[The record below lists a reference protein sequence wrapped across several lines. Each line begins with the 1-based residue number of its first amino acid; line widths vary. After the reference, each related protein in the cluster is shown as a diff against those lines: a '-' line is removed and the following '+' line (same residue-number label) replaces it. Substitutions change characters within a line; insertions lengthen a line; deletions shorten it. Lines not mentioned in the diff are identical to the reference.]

1 MATRSTRAAPG
12 AASSTPSAAAPV
24 AAGSTAPSK
33 ASSGTAVSSSAGTST
48 NTLTHRDLIARL
60 GLIGLSSLEP
70 VVLASLATRSPLLL
84 IGPHGS
90 GKSLLLERLALALG
104 LSWRHYNAALV
115 NFDDLVGYPLPDERG
130 QLRFVQT
137 PASVWGAQCV
147 FIDEISRAR
156 LDVQN
161 RLFPIIHEKRVQGIA
176 LEALEHRWAAMNPP
190 SAEDDGDD
198 APLYAG
204 SQPLDLA
211 LADRFALQARV
222 PDWRVFGEKDQEAV
236 IRAAHQ
242 APDPQA
248 GALWAAAVQAT
259 RDRLPMVQA
268 QWGTSIAR
276 YVRLLAALLAE
287 AGAVLSA
294 RRAGML
300 AGNVA
305 AVHAARLSA
314 DAQARIEDSAWIAAL
329 NSMPFVAAGGRLQ
342 DAKLLACHREAWR
355 QAAAR
360 AEDPMS
366 RILAERDP
374 VARVKLALAATGLPD
389 GELTTIVTD
398 ALSTCPDGR
407 RHALAEWLFGGL
419 EGDAGEGDSGALA
432 RLSVVA
438 ADTVA
443 ETVRDVACVQ
453 EIHEQVQPNG
463 QRHRTWKH
471 LQRRLAEMD
480 PTPSLQ
486 AARAVQRQGNLLAA
500 LFAAGRLKVE
510 ADVDLVLE
518 RYQAA
523 RRELFGPEASD
534 LDAPGPGPQ
543 AASAQVAA

>member
-1 MATRSTRAAPG
+1 
-12 AASSTPSAAAPV
+12 
-24 AAGSTAPSK
+24 
-33 ASSGTAVSSSAGTST
+33 
-48 NTLTHRDLIARL
+48 
-60 GLIGLSSLEP
+60 
-70 VVLASLATRSPLLL
+70 
-84 IGPHGS
+84 
-90 GKSLLLERLALALG
+90 
-104 LSWRHYNAALV
+104 
-115 NFDDLVGYPLPDERG
+115 
-130 QLRFVQT
+130 
-137 PASVWGAQCV
+137 
-147 FIDEISRAR
+147 
-156 LDVQN
+156 
-161 RLFPIIHEKRVQGIA
+161 
-176 LEALEHRWAAMNPP
+176 LEALQHRWAAMNPP
-190 SAEDDGDD
+190 SGDD
-198 APLYAG
+198 EEAAVYAG
-204 SQPLDLA
+204 SHPLDLA

-222 PDWRVFGEKDQEAV
+222 PDWRAFGEKDQEAV
-236 IRAAHQ
+236 IRAAHE

-248 GALWAAAVQAT
+248 GALWAAAGQAT
-259 RDRLPMVQA
+259 RERLPMVQA
-268 QWGTSIAR
+268 QWGPSIAR

-300 AGNVA
+300 ASNVA
-305 AVHAARLSA
+305 AVHAARLSG
-314 DAQARIEDSAWIAAL
+314 DAAARIEDSAWIAAL

-407 RHALAEWLFGGL
+407 RHALAEWLFGGV
-419 EGDAGEGDSGALA
+419 EGDATAGGDSGALA

-471 LQRRLAEMD
+471 LQKRLAEMD
-480 PTPSLQ
+480 PTPSPQ
-486 AARAVQRQGNLLAA
+486 AARTVQRQGNLLAA

-534 LDAPGPGPQ
+534 PDGSGLGLGSQ
-543 AASAQVAA
+543 AAATQVAA

>member
-1 MATRSTRAAPG
+1 MAIRSPRAAP
-12 AASSTPSAAAPV
+12 AATPSKSISAALAAAP
-24 AAGSTAPSK
+24 SR
-33 ASSGTAVSSSAGTST
+33 
-48 NTLTHRDLIARL
+48 RDLIARL
-60 GLIGLSSLEP
+60 GLVGMASLEP
-70 VVLASLATRSPLLL
+70 AVLASLATRSPLLL
-84 IGPHGS
+84 IGAHGS
-90 GKSLLLERLALALG
+90 GKSLLLERLAVALG

-176 LEALEHRWAAMNPP
+176 LDALEHRWAAMNPP
-190 SAEDDGDD
+190 SGDD
-198 APLYAG
+198 DTDDANVYAG

-211 LADRFALQARV
+211 LADRFALQVRV
-222 PDWRVFGEKDQEAV
+222 PDWRAFGEADQEAV
-236 IRAAHQ
+236 IRAAH
-242 APDPQA
+242 AGPDPQA

-259 RDRLPMVQA
+259 RERLPMVQA
-268 QWGTSIAR
+268 QWGASIAR
-276 YVRLLAALLAE
+276 YVRLLAGLLAE

-294 RRAGML
+294 RRAGMV

-305 AVHAARLSA
+305 SVHAARLSA
-314 DAQARIEDSAWIAAL
+314 DASARIEDSAWIAAL
-329 NSMPFVAAGGRLQ
+329 SSMPFAAAGGRLD

-374 VARVKLALAATGLPD
+374 VARVKLALSATGLPD

-398 ALSTCPDGR
+398 ALASCPDGR
-407 RHALAEWLFGGL
+407 RHALAEWLFAGAAPA
-419 EGDAGEGDSGALA
+419 EGEGSGDGSGSGAMA

-438 ADTVA
+438 AEAVA

-471 LQRRLAEMD
+471 LQKRLAALD
-480 PTPSLQ
+480 PTTSEA
-486 AARAVQRQGNLLAA
+486 AARAVERQGNLLAA
-500 LFAAGRLKVE
+500 LFAAGTLKTE

-518 RYQAA
+518 RYRAA
-523 RRELFGPEASD
+523 RLELFGQDVLQPEQGSTAHAAD
-534 LDAPGPGPQ
+534 LAGVAP
-543 AASAQVAA
+543 

>member
-1 MATRSTRAAPG
+1 L
-12 AASSTPSAAAPV
+12 V
-24 AAGSTAPSK
+24 
-33 ASSGTAVSSSAGTST
+33 
-48 NTLTHRDLIARL
+48 
-60 GLIGLSSLEP
+60 GLASLEP

-84 IGPHGS
+84 IGVHGS
-90 GKSLLLERLALALG
+90 GKSLLLERLAVAMG
-104 LSWRHYNAALV
+104 LTWRHYNAALV

-176 LEALEHRWAAMNPP
+176 LESLQHRWAAMNPP
-190 SAEDDGDD
+190 GADEDDAD
-198 APLYAG
+198 AAYAG

-222 PDWRVFGEKDQEAV
+222 PDWRAFGEADQEAV
-236 IRAAHQ
+236 IRAAQ
-242 APDPQA
+242 QQPDADA
-248 GALWAAAVQAT
+248 GARWAAALEAT
-259 RDRLPMVQA
+259 RARLPMVQA
-268 QWGTSIAR
+268 QWGASIVR
-276 YVRLLAALLAE
+276 YVRLLAALLAQ

-294 RRAGML
+294 RRAGMV

-305 AVHAARLSA
+305 AVHAARLA
-314 DAQARIEDSAWIAAL
+314 RDAAARIEDSAWIAAL
-329 NSMPFVAAGGRLQ
+329 NSMPFAAAGGKLE

-355 QAAAR
+355 QAAVR

-398 ALSTCPDGR
+398 ALASCPDGR
-407 RHALAEWLFGGL
+407 RHALAEWLF
-419 EGDAGEGDSGALA
+419 EAGEGGDGGDGGGGAAGTSGASGASSASSALA

-438 ADTVA
+438 AEAVA
-443 ETVRDVACVQ
+443 ETVRDVLCVQ

-471 LQRRLAEMD
+471 LQHRLGALATHASPD
-480 PTPSLQ
+480 Q
-486 AARAVQRQGNLLAA
+486 ARAAERQGNLLAS
-500 LFAAGRLKVE
+500 LFASGRVKTE

-518 RYQAA
+518 RYRSG
-523 RRELFGPEASD
+523 RRELFGAESNPSSHA
-534 LDAPGPGPQ
+534 APVG
-543 AASAQVAA
+543 AAA

>member
-1 MATRSTRAAPG
+1 MAIRSFRAVPG
-12 AASSTPSAAAPV
+12 TAASAGPARASDAAAPV
-24 AAGSTAPSK
+24 ASPAPS
-33 ASSGTAVSSSAGTST
+33 SPPP
-48 NTLTHRDLIARL
+48 RDLISHL
-60 GLIGLSSLEP
+60 GLVGLASLEP

-84 IGPHGS
+84 IGVHGS
-90 GKSLLLERLALALG
+90 GKSLLLERLAVALG
-104 LSWRHYNAALV
+104 LTWRHYNAALV

-176 LEALEHRWAAMNPP
+176 LESLQHRWAAMNPP
-190 SAEDDGDD
+190 GADEDDAD
-198 APLYAG
+198 AAYAG

-222 PDWRVFGEKDQEAV
+222 PDWRAFCEADQEAV
-236 IRAAHQ
+236 IRAAQ
-242 APDPQA
+242 QQPDADA
-248 GALWAAAVQAT
+248 GARWAAALEAT
-259 RDRLPMVQA
+259 RARLPMVQA
-268 QWGTSIAR
+268 QWGASIVR
-276 YVRLLAALLAE
+276 YVRLLAALLAQ

-294 RRAGML
+294 RRAGMV

-305 AVHAARLSA
+305 AVHAARLA
-314 DAQARIEDSAWIAAL
+314 RDASARIEDSAWIAAL
-329 NSMPFVAAGGRLQ
+329 NSMPFAAAGGKLE

-355 QAAAR
+355 QAVVR

-398 ALSTCPDGR
+398 ALASCPDGR
-407 RHALAEWLFGGL
+407 RHALAEWLFDG
-419 EGDAGEGDSGALA
+419 GEGGGVGDKAEDGSAAAPAPGSSGALS

-438 ADTVA
+438 AEAVA
-443 ETVRDVACVQ
+443 ETVRDVLCVQ

-471 LQRRLAEMD
+471 LQQRLSALAASSSRSASPGQARTAE
-480 PTPSLQ
+480 
-486 AARAVQRQGNLLAA
+486 RQGNMLAA
-500 LFAAGRLKVE
+500 LFASGRLKAE

-518 RYQAA
+518 RYRSG
-523 RRELFGPEASD
+523 RRELFGAEA
-534 LDAPGPGPQ
+534 Q
-543 AASAQVAA
+543 AAGAGA

>member
-1 MATRSTRAAPG
+1 MATRSSRAAP
-12 AASSTPSAAAPV
+12 AATPSANLSAAP
-24 AAGSTAPSK
+24 P
-33 ASSGTAVSSSAGTST
+33 ASPPR
-48 NTLTHRDLIARL
+48 RDLIARL
-60 GLIGLSSLEP
+60 GLVGLASLEP

-84 IGPHGS
+84 IGSHGS
-90 GKSLLLERLALALG
+90 GKSLLLERLAVALG

-176 LEALEHRWAAMNPP
+176 LEALQHRWAAMNPP
-190 SAEDDGDD
+190 AGDD
-198 APLYAG
+198 DETIYAG

-222 PDWRVFGEKDQEAV
+222 PDWRAFGEAEQEAV
-236 IRAAHQ
+236 IRAAQ
-242 APDPQA
+242 AEPDPQA
-248 GALWAAAVQAT
+248 GALWSAALQAT

-268 QWGTSIAR
+268 QWATSIAR

-300 AGNVA
+300 AANVA
-305 AVHAARLSA
+305 AVHAARLTA
-314 DAQARIEDSAWIAAL
+314 DAASGIEDSAWIASL
-329 NSMPFVAAGGRLQ
+329 NSMPFAAAGGKLD

-374 VARVKLALAATGLPD
+374 VARVRLALAATGLPD

-398 ALSTCPDGR
+398 ALASCPDGR
-407 RHALAEWLFGGL
+407 RHALAEWLFGG
-419 EGDAGEGDSGALA
+419 DQGEGGVLH

-438 ADTVA
+438 AEAVA
-443 ETVRDVACVQ
+443 EIVRDVACVQ
-453 EIHEQVQPNG
+453 EIQEQVQPNG
-463 QRHRTWKH
+463 QRHRVWKH
-471 LQRRLAEMD
+471 LQQRLGALVPSASPHAADAAE
-480 PTPSLQ
+480 
-486 AARAVQRQGNLLAA
+486 RQGNLLVAM
-500 LFAAGRLKVE
+500 FAAGRLQAE

-518 RYQAA
+518 RYRATRQQLCGPDHAGAA
-523 RRELFGPEASD
+523 CG
-534 LDAPGPGPQ
+534 
-543 AASAQVAA
+543 VAA